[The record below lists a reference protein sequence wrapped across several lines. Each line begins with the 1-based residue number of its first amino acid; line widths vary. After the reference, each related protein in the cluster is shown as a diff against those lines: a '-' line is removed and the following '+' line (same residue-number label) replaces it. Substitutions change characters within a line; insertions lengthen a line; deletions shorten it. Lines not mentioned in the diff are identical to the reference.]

1 MAEAKK
7 TADQD
12 QDESPEPGA
21 PRKISIG
28 KRQVQVKNLN
38 FSPEKNGEELVE
50 RADLSVRILLE
61 EADLD
66 EILQSNTDPASSLLF
81 DAEGNPALPECMV
94 LPIDLQ
100 ASGALVLGSIKENVS
115 LKFRS
120 ARLKRCTVRLMF
132 GPKAELACQFRVDPS
147 GALEALAQLV
157 IAKAATLT
165 FTGEAELPD
174 DDDGQG
180 ELEV

>member
-1 MAEAKK
+1 MAKAKK
-7 TADQD
+7 AEST
-12 QDESPEPGA
+12 DEESSS
-21 PRKISIG
+21 RKISIS

-66 EILQSNTDPASSLLF
+66 ALVQSKTDPSSTLLF
-81 DAEGNPALPECMV
+81 DSEGHPALPECML
-94 LPIDLQ
+94 LPLDLQ
-100 ASGALVLGSIKENVS
+100 AAGALVLGSVKENVS
-115 LKFRS
+115 LKFKS
-120 ARLKRCTVRLMF
+120 AKLKKCSVRLMF

-157 IAKAATLT
+157 ISKAAILT

-174 DDDGQG
+174 DDDGQQDMD
-180 ELEV
+180 L